1 MTASASSSTL
11 TLTSHSPQ
19 DTARFAEIIA
29 AELRPRDVL
38 LLTGDL
44 GAGKTTFTKALC
56 AAMGV
61 VDTVTSPTFTLV
73 HEYRG
78 SKLVVCHADLY
89 RLERTGELAD
99 LGLDDARRSGAVL
112 VVEWGDLA
120 GDEFTEALTLT
131 FAHAGETERTI
142 MVASRGTT
150 WGPRVTR
157 LFAALGQNSAATRDA
172 GSET

>member
-1 MTASASSSTL
+1 MTASESSLTL
-11 TLTSHSPQ
+11 LLTSHSPQ
-19 DTARFAEIIA
+19 ATARYAAIIA

-38 LLTGDL
+38 LLAGDL

-56 AAMGV
+56 AALGV
-61 VDTVTSPTFTLV
+61 IDTVTSPTFTLV

-99 LGLDDARRSGAVL
+99 LGLDDARRGGAVL
-112 VVEWGDLA
+112 VVEWGDLS

-131 FAHAGETERTI
+131 FTHAG
-142 MVASRGTT
+142 
-150 WGPRVTR
+150 VTR
-157 LFAALGQNSAATRDA
+157 RHLGAACNPAVCCARPGCCCHASSRW
-172 GSET
+172 

>member
-1 MTASASSSTL
+1 MTAL
-11 TLTSHSPQ
+11 LLTSHSPQ
-19 DTARFAEIIA
+19 DTARYAATIA

-56 AAMGV
+56 AALGV
-61 VDTVTSPTFTLV
+61 IDTVTSPTFTLV

-142 MVASRGTT
+142 TVSSRGTT
-150 WGPRVTR
+150 WAPRVGR
-157 LFAALGQNSAATRDA
+157 LFAALGQGAVATPQA

>member
-1 MTASASSSTL
+1 MTAL
-11 TLTSHSPQ
+11 LLTSHSPQ
-19 DTARFAEIIA
+19 DTARYAAIIA

-38 LLTGDL
+38 LLAGDL

-56 AAMGV
+56 AALGV

-99 LGLDDARRSGAVL
+99 LGLDDARRGGAVL
-112 VVEWGDLA
+112 VVE
-120 GDEFTEALTLT
+120 
-131 FAHAGETERTI
+131 
-142 MVASRGTT
+142 
-150 WGPRVTR
+150 
-157 LFAALGQNSAATRDA
+157 
-172 GSET
+172 

>member
-1 MTASASSSTL
+1 ML
-11 TLTSHSPQ
+11 KLDVTSQ
-19 DTARFAEIIA
+19 DADGTARVARLISD
-29 AELRPRDVL
+29 ELRPRDVL
-38 LLTGDL
+38 LLTGEL

-56 AAMGV
+56 AALGV

-73 HEYRG
+73 HEYSG

-112 VVEWGDLA
+112 VVEWGDLS

-131 FAHAGETERTI
+131 FTHAGEAERTI
-142 MVASRGTT
+142 TVASRGTT

-157 LFAALGQNSAATRDA
+157 LFAALGQGAVAKPQA
-172 GSET
+172 GGES

>member
-1 MTASASSSTL
+1 MTTL
-11 TLTSHSPQ
+11 LLTSHSPQ

-131 FAHAGETERTI
+131 FAHAGETERVVT
-142 MVASRGTT
+142 VASRGTT